1 MADPQ
6 WTLETLKEHF
16 DSLRAADRE
25 AVSTALAAAEKA
37 VAAAMAASEK
47 AILKAE
53 GAADK
58 RAEASNEIRGA
69 MVDAQK
75 NFADKAETERR
86 LKTLEEKDIAS
97 SSKSIGIGQVVGIIV
112 GVIVVSGVISG
123 IIFSVLNGV
132 GS

>member
-1 MADPQ
+1 MTD
-6 WTLETLKEHF
+6 WTIETLKEHF
-16 DSLRAADRE
+16 DALRTADKE
-25 AVSTALAAAEKA
+25 AVATALAAAEKA
-37 VAAAMAASEK
+37 VTAALTASEK

-86 LKTLEEKDIAS
+86 LKSLEDARIAAS
-97 SSKSIGIGQVVGIIV
+97 SKTIGANQLWAMAAGIVLVVVAVMGL
-112 GVIVVSGVISG
+112 
-123 IIFSVLNGV
+123 IFKLG
-132 GS
+132 GG

>member
-1 MADPQ
+1 MDE
-6 WTLETLKEHF
+6 WTISTLKAHF
-16 DSLRAADRE
+16 DALRQADKE
-25 AVSTALAAAEKA
+25 AITTALTAAEKA

-53 GAADK
+53 SAADK

-86 LKTLEEKDIAS
+86 LKSLEDKDIAS
-97 SSKSIGIGQVVGIIV
+97 ASKTLGAGQLWAGAGVVVFVVAAIMA
-112 GVIVVSGVISG
+112 VIFG
-123 IIFSVLNGV
+123 FSPR
-132 GS
+132 

>member
-1 MADPQ
+1 MSTP

-16 DSLRAADRE
+16 DALRAADKD
-25 AVSTALAAAEKA
+25 ALDKALNAAEKA

-53 GAADK
+53 TAADK

-86 LKTLEEKDIAS
+86 LKHLEDKDIADA
-97 SSKSIGIGQVVGIIV
+97 SKTIGVGQLWAMIGAVVVAVAAIMA
-112 GVIVVSGVISG
+112 
-123 IIFSVLNGV
+123 IIFKLAPGA

>member
-1 MADPQ
+1 MTEPD
-6 WTLETLKEHF
+6 WTLVTLKEHF
-16 DSLRAADRE
+16 DALRAADRE

-53 GAADK
+53 TAADK

-86 LKTLEEKDIAS
+86 LKNLEDKDIATAN
-97 SSKSIGIGQVVGIIV
+97 KSIGAAQLWGLAVAVVVAV
-112 GVIVVSGVISG
+112 GAIMA
-123 IIFSVLNGV
+123 IIFKFGG